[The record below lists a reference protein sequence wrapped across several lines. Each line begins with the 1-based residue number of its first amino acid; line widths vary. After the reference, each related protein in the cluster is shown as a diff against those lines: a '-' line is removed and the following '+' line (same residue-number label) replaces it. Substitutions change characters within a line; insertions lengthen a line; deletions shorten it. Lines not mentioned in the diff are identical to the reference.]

1 MTIQLDIDCQTFDEV
16 APAYGLGAAEGREID
31 AIEQHL
37 DFCTEPHDEAREL
50 IAAASLIPAT
60 LEPAVP
66 SAALRGRLMATIA
79 ETPQEHRS
87 TAVSPGRRTAVIEPM
102 TTPRRPWWQF
112 GAMPS
117 AVAAVGLAAAVG
129 LGAWGITLNGQLSD
143 RDAALRAVASADA
156 AYVAEG
162 DAGRGWVIQNGNE
175 ALFLADGL
183 AELAAGQLYELWL
196 MDAAGN
202 PVAVGTLD
210 NTDGVAVV
218 TLEQDL
224 DDAATFAVTV
234 ETERVDRPTSDP
246 VMVAALGA

>member
-1 MTIQLDIDCQTFDEV
+1 MTIHLDIDCQTFDEV
-16 APAYGLGAAEGREID
+16 APAYGLGAVDAREID

-37 DFCTEPHDEAREL
+37 DGCTQPHDEAREL
-50 IAAASLIPAT
+50 IAAASLMPMA
-60 LEPAVP
+60 LEPAAP
-66 SAALRGRLMATIA
+66 SSALRGRLMATIA
-79 ETPQEHRS
+79 ETSQEHRV
-87 TAVSPGRRTAVIEPM
+87 TAVAPTQRAAVIEPM
-102 TTPRRPWWQF
+102 TMPRRPWWQF

-129 LGAWGITLNGQLSD
+129 LGAWGVSLNGQLTD

-156 AYVAEG
+156 AYVAKG
-162 DAGRGWVIQNGNE
+162 DAGRGWVIKNGDE

-183 AELAAGQLYELWL
+183 AELASGQLYELWL

-202 PVAVGTLD
+202 AVAVGTLD
-210 NTDGVAVV
+210 DTDGVAVV
-218 TLEQDL
+218 TLEQGL
-224 DDAATFAVTV
+224 GDAATFAMTV